1 MRWVIL
7 CPFIDEETDAREI
20 TLLAEAIQSVRV
32 EVEFELRQSE
42 LIVFYTL
49 VGYASTALYAE
60 NRTVK
65 HLVLHRVILCTDTIL
80 KCLKKCLGKSSS
92 IMGCC

>member
-1 MRWVIL
+1 M
-7 CPFIDEETDAREI
+7 CPFIAEETDAREI
-20 TLLAEAIQSVRV
+20 KLLAEAIQSVRV
-32 EVEFELRQSE
+32 EVGFELRQSE
-42 LIVFYTL
+42 LIVYTL
-49 VGYASTALYAE
+49 VRYASTALYAE

>member
-20 TLLAEAIQSVRV
+20 KLLAEAIQSVRV

-42 LIVFYTL
+42 LIVLYTL

-65 HLVLHRVILCTDTIL
+65 HLVLHRVILCTIL

-92 IMGCC
+92 TMGRC